1 MARRG
6 NPESHNLFQRK
17 LLSDNSSRR
26 GEEIWRCE
34 SARDEARVN
43 AVINCR
49 GVRKA
54 TIVVVKLGRGR
65 KEGRKGRSEK
75 AGRGKTQSSVR
86 NRNDPE
92 MTSPLHCALSTT
104 AFRRALTLLFIPR
117 VYEGFASLGGRER
130 EGERVQRRKCA
141 VARTASQLFFYGRES
156 EVAAFPPSL
165 FAPIAFV
172 FCSPLSSL
180 SPPP

>member
-1 MARRG
+1 MNVAVARRG

-65 KEGRKGRSEK
+65 KEGKEGAKKQEEEKRSRRSEI
-75 AGRGKTQSSVR
+75 
-86 NRNDPE
+86 E
-92 MTSPLHCALSTT
+92 TT
-104 AFRRALTLLFIPR
+104 
-117 VYEGFASLGGRER
+117 
-130 EGERVQRRKCA
+130 RK
-141 VARTASQLFFYGRES
+141 
-156 EVAAFPPSL
+156 
-165 FAPIAFV
+165 
-172 FCSPLSSL
+172 
-180 SPPP
+180 

>member
-1 MARRG
+1 MNVAVARRG

-43 AVINCR
+43 AVINCH

-65 KEGRKGRSEK
+65 KERK
-75 AGRGKTQSSVR
+75 
-86 NRNDPE
+86 
-92 MTSPLHCALSTT
+92 
-104 AFRRALTLLFIPR
+104 
-117 VYEGFASLGGRER
+117 ER
-130 EGERVQRRKCA
+130 KSRKRKNA
-141 VARTASQLFFYGRES
+141 IVG
-156 EVAAFPPSL
+156 PK
-165 FAPIAFV
+165 
-172 FCSPLSSL
+172 
-180 SPPP
+180 